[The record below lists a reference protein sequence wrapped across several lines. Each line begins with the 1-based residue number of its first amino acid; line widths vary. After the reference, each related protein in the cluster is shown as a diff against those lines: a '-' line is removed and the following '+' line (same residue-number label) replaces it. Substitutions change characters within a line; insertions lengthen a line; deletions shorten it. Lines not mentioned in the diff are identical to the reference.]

1 MGFVCATTFRFGEVK
16 GLLSLALALVLS
28 ANVAAV
34 TERPNFLII
43 VADDM
48 GWSDL
53 GVLGGEIR
61 TPSLD
66 ALAQSGTL
74 MTDYYVAPTCAPTR
88 SMLMTGVDNHQAGLG
103 VQSGL
108 GAPNQVGINYEGQL
122 HDGVVTLAE
131 ALGSSGYGT
140 YMSGKWHLADNHN
153 YDAQAPNNRGFDR
166 SFTLITGG
174 ASHFGDQKSISP
186 VELATYLEDG
196 ERIENLPEDF
206 YSTISYTDKLLS
218 YLQDHDQAQPF
229 FAYLAYTAPH
239 DPLGVPDEWLDRYA
253 GAYDQ
258 GPVATRRARADR
270 QEQLGLLPE
279 GAGLWQYPAFPGWFP
294 NHRGPWSERDL
305 EQRQRDARRMEIY
318 ASMVELLDQQVG
330 RVIDHL
336 DSTGQLEN
344 TYVIFFSDNGASSP
358 GPFVYPGVTP
368 EWFAQTWRN
377 DYETRGQPGNFGVQ
391 GREWASVSVTPFKL
405 YKVSVSE
412 GGIRSPLVVSGPGV
426 VRNAFNNA
434 LAHVTDI
441 AATLYDL
448 AGVDVTGPIFTD
460 KVVPQGRSLMPVL
473 SGAEA
478 SVRNEVGVHLFGNR
492 SFRRGSWKVS
502 NTLPPVGSGVW
513 ELFDLEADPGEVNEL
528 SDAHPDI
535 KAELLAGF
543 DEYVDRHDVILPSES
558 PLRGGLRNLYPDECD
573 WWCEG
578 RFTLIGWLQ

>member
-1 MGFVCATTFRFGEVK
+1 MKRLF
-16 GLLSLALALVLS
+16 SLTLALVIG
-28 ANVAAV
+28 ANVATAN
-34 TERPNFLII
+34 ERPNFLII

-108 GAPNQVGINYEGQL
+108 GAPNQVGLNYEGQL

-131 ALGSSGYGT
+131 ALGASGYGT
-140 YMSGKWHLADNHN
+140 CMSGKWHLADNHN
-153 YDAQAPNNRGFDR
+153 YHAQAPNNRGFDR

-174 ASHFGDQKSISP
+174 ASHFADQKSISP

-196 ERIENLPEDF
+196 ERIENLPGDF
-206 YSTISYTDKLLS
+206 YSSISYTDKLLS
-218 YLQDHDQAQPF
+218 YLQEHDPAQPF

-270 QEQLGLLPE
+270 QEQMGLLPE
-279 GAGLWQYPAFPGWFP
+279 GAGLWQYPTFPGWFP

-305 EQRQRDARRMEIY
+305 EQRKRDARRMEIY

-330 RVIDHL
+330 KVIDHL
-336 DSTGQLEN
+336 DGTGQLEN

-368 EWFAQTWRN
+368 EWFAQTWKN

-426 VRNAFNNA
+426 VPNTFNNA

-448 AGVDVTGPIFTD
+448 AGVDVTGSIFTG
-460 KVVPQGRSLMPVL
+460 KVAPQGRSLMPVL
-473 SGAEA
+473 SGTEA
-478 SVRNEVGVHLFGNR
+478 SVRSEVGVHLFGNR

-502 NTLPPVGSGVW
+502 NTQPPVGSGVW
-513 ELFDLEADPGEVNEL
+513 ELFDLEVDPGEVNDL
-528 SDAHPDI
+528 SDTHPDI
-535 KAELLAGF
+535 KVELLAGF

-573 WWCEG
+573 WWCEA